1 MAMQP
6 PSHGNNVF
14 PFYVNDL
21 YLGGLQPPQYHQ
33 QQPPQNQQQWQGNVV
48 PIINSHVHASN
59 VLISPALAALFEN
72 QMQETHEL
80 INIQVKIYMYHE
92 LGSRSILKETMAH
105 KIIYFYKTSLNLF
118 EMKLSRGS

>member
-1 MAMQP
+1 MQP
-6 PSHGNNVF
+6 PSHGNNGF

-21 YLGGLQPPQYHQ
+21 YLGGLSELQQLQPPQYQQ

-59 VLISPALAALFEN
+59 ILISPALAALFEK

-80 INIQVKIYMYHE
+80 INIQVKIDMYHE
-92 LGSRSILKETMAH
+92 LRSRSILKERMAH
-105 KIIYFYKTSLNLF
+105 KIIYFYKTSLNSL
-118 EMKLSRGS
+118 R